1 MSQVESYRKF
11 LTENLEKSGFLR
23 YSGLL
28 FPKFYNGGVW
38 TLAGALPI
46 FNKINYRRGC
56 FMKKSFQQS
65 LTIFMLAAFFA
76 LWGCDDSSSASSDET
91 GVSSSSVESPDSSVT
106 LSGASAESNGSSD
119 ENMEKDNS
127 SSSVKGSEP
136 AEVSSSS
143 AKETKNSSDS
153 KSSSSIKSGD
163 SSSSKKDV
171 SSSSVRSSSS
181 VNLQSSSSNKDSSS
195 SAKSSSSSVKSSS
208 SFEVDTARLCTPDY
222 PFCDRALSG
231 DSIRSGAYKQ
241 FIDERNGRKY
251 YYLTING
258 KDKNGLPASVT
269 VMAENLNV
277 GEMID
282 GSKDQSDDSKIERYC
297 YDNDT
302 TNCEEYGGL
311 YQWAEALQL
320 SSECNTKSCAAQI
333 DPDGDGF
340 HQGICPKGWHLLTYD
355 EFYIV
360 VHADGNVNPL
370 VEGVRAM
377 SFGGHNYSGYGLIGA
392 GYRTKEGN
400 FEELNES
407 AYWFY
412 PSEHPDRFSA
422 TRGGAGTSSKRETG
436 FYLGY
441 NDKVTG
447 NSIRCARN

>member
-1 MSQVESYRKF
+1 MKCVKG
-11 LTENLEKSGFLR
+11 LGFLW
-23 YSGLL
+23 
-28 FPKFYNGGVW
+28 V
-38 TLAGALPI
+38 AV
-46 FNKINYRRGC
+46 
-56 FMKKSFQQS
+56 
-65 LTIFMLAAFFA
+65 LAAFFA
-76 LWGCDDSSSASSDET
+76 LSACDDSSSASSDET
-91 GVSSSSVESPDSSVT
+91 GTSSSSVETSDLDESSSSVDKKS
-106 LSGASAESNGSSD
+106 SGNEST
-119 ENMEKDNS
+119 EKDKS

-136 AEVSSSS
+136 VEVSSSS

-153 KSSSSIKSGD
+153 KSSSSVKSGN
-163 SSSSKKDV
+163 SSSSNKDV

-181 VNLQSSSSNKDSSS
+181 GNLQSSSSNKDSSS

-377 SFGGHNYSGYGLIGA
+377 SFGGHNYCGYSLIGA

-447 NSIRCARN
+447 NSIRCVKDSD